1 MNEYETD
8 TWFDHVM
15 RASTSQSYHQ
25 VTNSS
30 LFCEL
35 RCVSIDRLFCECV
48 FKMDYMRQTFLL
60 MTYLSFMAAKSTIA
74 EATRRDGPD
83 NEDTERCI
91 AE

>member
-1 MNEYETD
+1 MD
-8 TWFDHVM
+8 TWFDQGM

-30 LFCEL
+30 FFCEL
-35 RCVSIDRLFCECV
+35 RCVSIDRL
-48 FKMDYMRQTFLL
+48 YMRQTFLL